1 MSLFGKKEENEFV
14 EERSQEVAA
23 PAVNTSSVGSGK
35 SGTTR
40 IGRGISLI
48 GDFETE
54 DEVIIDGTVEGI
66 ILSKESLI
74 VSEGGRYVGSA
85 RVRSLKVN
93 GKVRANIL
101 SEGITEIS
109 NTGNYIGDLETA
121 FLHSADGAKFDGKLK
136 LRTRAEAAA
145 AQREAAA
152 KAASENS
159 AESVK

>member
-14 EERSQEVAA
+14 EERSQEIAA
-23 PAVNTSSVGSGK
+23 PAVNTSSVGFGK
-35 SGTTR
+35 PGTTR

-74 VSEGGRYVGSA
+74 VSAGGRYVGSA
-85 RVRSLKVN
+85 RVKSLKVN

-101 SEGITEIS
+101 SEENTDIS

-121 FLHSADGAKFDGKLK
+121 FFHSADGAKFDGKLK

-145 AQREAAA
+145 AQREEAARQ
-152 KAASENS
+152 ASVGS
-159 AESVK
+159 AEAEK